1 MRQKTNLMNS
11 MKKILLIAAIAVSLL
26 GCMKGNNESTCTYDE
41 CAVKAPDAEIQEV
54 KDYLTANGIS
64 ATQHC
69 SGLFYA
75 ITQEGAGV
83 KPTPCNYIVF
93 NYEGKLT
100 DGSVFQK
107 TNSPAGLYLSQLI
120 TGFKNGIPFIKK
132 GGKITLYIPPTLG
145 YGNNPQ
151 PNIPPNS
158 ILIFDVELL
167 DVR

>member
-1 MRQKTNLMNS
+1 
-11 MKKILLIAAIAVSLL
+11 MKKILLIVAIAVGLS
-26 GCMKGNNESTCTYDE
+26 GCLKGNNEFNCTYDE
-41 CAVKAPDAEIQEV
+41 CAVKAPDNEVQEL
-54 KDYLTANGIS
+54 KDFLSANGIS

-69 SGLFYA
+69 SGLFYT
-75 ITQEGAGV
+75 ITQEGSGA
-83 KPTPCNYIVF
+83 KATPCNYIVF

-100 DGSVFQK
+100 NGSVFQK
-107 TNSPAGLYLSQLI
+107 TDAPAGLYLSQLI
-120 TGFKNGIPFIKK
+120 TGFKNGIPYIKK

-151 PNIPPNS
+151 PNIPANS